1 MKPNPKSPKRL
12 KSPKRVAI
20 IEAAIEEFLS
30 NGFTGTSMDRIAEMA
45 QVSKRTVYDH
55 FSSKEELFQTIAEE
69 ILKLIDEMPSYPY
82 DSSKPLKEQLLNIG
96 NTFARTITNE
106 RFIRLSRVVIARF
119 IQTEDIEKKTA
130 NAQSRLRKDL
140 MNFFREA
147 KRDGR
152 LKMQHPEQVATQF
165 AGLIKEPCFWP
176 AITAGQPPV
185 SDRGRN
191 TIVKSA
197 VDVFLKFYAL
207 TD

>member
-1 MKPNPKSPKRL
+1 MKPNPKSQKRL

-30 NGFTGTSMDRIAEMA
+30 NGFTGTSMDRIAEVA

-69 ILKLIDEMPSYPY
+69 ILKLIDEMSSCKY
-82 DSSKPLKEQLLNIG
+82 DKSKTLEEQLLSIG
-96 NTFARTITNE
+96 NIFAQTITEE
-106 RFIRLSRVVIARF
+106 RFIRLSKVVIGRF

-130 NAQSRLRKDL
+130 NAQSRLRRDL
-140 MNFFREA
+140 MNFLQEA
-147 KRDGR
+147 QQDGR
-152 LKMQHPEQVATQF
+152 LEMHSAEQAATQF
-165 AGLIKEPCFWP
+165 AGLIKEPSFWP
-176 AITAGQPPV
+176 AITAGHSPI
-185 SDRGRN
+185 SERTRN

-197 VDVFLKFYAL
+197 VDIFLKFYAL